1 MYVVGVR
8 SKDADNWAANSG
20 GLYLFN
26 DQSDGSWMNSAAA
39 ERVVEGAGR
48 YFVPL
53 PFGVGTVTWPTSQA
67 TYEGRTYY
75 CGGFTYNLVLDEHH
89 RLLKQGI
96 RAPDAPPTIS
106 GATGTTK
113 VAYTSWYDELTGERS
128 SLSMGTT
135 IGDAV
140 PRTWTLQSRPP
151 DDVFVSD
158 GSMESGGSY
167 IEPVTPAAR
176 SFLFRPGDRICF
188 VDASADPSY
197 LGVHEIGTG
206 RLTTDEVGDL
216 PTGSPSTLQ
225 GLPVSRCSHC
235 ELWISTGGGLPQLVM
250 RVAIGVTT
258 VTESVADANLGES
271 WIGAFERFPRCT
283 MNIIW
288 HDRQLMAGD
297 PDNPDTVYMSE
308 TFYPERY
315 AGLSFKTRGG
325 EPVTGLLALRDFCLV
340 FSRTR
345 MYILEGYSEDDFELK
360 PAEQSL
366 GSIGHECNKVV
377 HGAAYIW
384 TDKGPYAYNGA
395 WHPLSPENEFTTP
408 SVSDSI
414 WVRGVV
420 DPDSNTYSVVSD
432 SLNLFDRY
440 NSLVLPNDPLNN
452 IFSNILVFDYTTVQP
467 ETGGGMGTAR
477 LSLDA
482 QSIFN
487 YSNATTPGYSET
499 VMHHHYLSNKWGI
512 GKLYTV
518 SYDYAALDPVTN
530 TPLENSFSV
539 FPHWKLN
546 EVNGITQ
553 VGLLSDYDTGL
564 WIKTGWNSFQDPG
577 GSFVE
582 GKTFSRLWIDAPSG
596 LAASLWTG
604 AGSDALGIGN
614 LPITLPAQTGVTIRP
629 SEVQF
634 LVLEGMTGRGL
645 VLIYNMPSLRGGGS
659 FRGFG
664 GLYT

>member
-1 MYVVGVR
+1 MFVVGVR

-26 DQSDGSWMNSAAA
+26 DQSNEDWLNTAAAA
-39 ERVVEGAGR
+39 ESDHGAGR
-48 YFVPL
+48 YFIPL
-53 PFGVGTVTWPTSQA
+53 PFGVGAVTWPTSQA

-75 CGGFTYNLVLDEHH
+75 CGGFTYNLVLDENH

-96 RAPDAPPTIS
+96 RAPDSAPTVS
-106 GATGTTK
+106 GTTGSNRI
-113 VAYTSWYDELTGERS
+113 AYTSWYDELTGERS
-128 SLSMGTT
+128 SLSMGTV
-135 IGDAV
+135 IGDGT
-140 PRTWTLQSRPP
+140 RTWTLPNRPP
-151 DDVFVSD
+151 DDVFVAD
-158 GSMESGGSY
+158 GSMEVGGSY
-167 IEPVTPAAR
+167 IEPATPAAR

-188 VDASADPSY
+188 VDASANPSY
-197 LGVHEIGTG
+197 LGVHEIGQG
-206 RLTTDEVGDL
+206 GLSTDEVGDL
-216 PTGSPSTLQ
+216 PSGSPSTLA

-235 ELWISTGGGLPQLVM
+235 ELWISTGGGLPQLDM
-250 RVAIGVTT
+250 RVAIGTT
-258 VTESVADANLGES
+258 SVVEAVADANLGES

-308 TFYPERY
+308 VFFPERY

-325 EPVTGLLALRDFCLV
+325 EPVTGMLALRDYCLV

-345 MYILEGYSEDDFELK
+345 MYIMEGYSESDFELK

-366 GSIGHECNKVV
+366 GSIGHDCNKVV
-377 HGAAYIW
+377 HGSAYIW
-384 TDKGPYAYNGA
+384 TDKGPYLYNGA
-395 WHPLSPENEFTTP
+395 WHPLSPENEFTAS
-408 SVSDSI
+408 SVEDSI

-420 DPDSNTYSVVSD
+420 DPDANTFTVVSD
-432 SLNLFDRY
+432 SLEVFDRY
-440 NSLVLPNDPLNN
+440 NSLVLPSDPLND

-467 ETGGGMGTAR
+467 ETGGSMGTAR
-477 LSLDA
+477 LSIDA
-482 QSIFN
+482 QAITN

-499 VMHHHYLSNKWGI
+499 VMHHHYLANKWGL
-512 GKLYTV
+512 GRLYTI
-518 SYDYAALDPVTN
+518 SLDTDGSSAI
-530 TPLENSFSV
+530 SFSAY
-539 FPHWKLN
+539 PHWKMA

-553 VGLLSDYDTGL
+553 IGLEAVQDAGFWVKL
-564 WIKTGWNSFQDPG
+564 GWNSFQDPG

-582 GKTFSRLWIDAPSG
+582 GKTFSRLWLDAPSG
-596 LAASLWTG
+596 LAASLWVG
-604 AGSDALGIGN
+604 AGSDALGTGN

-645 VLIYNMPSLRGGGS
+645 TLIYNAPSLMGGARFS
-659 FRGFG
+659 GFG
-664 GLYT
+664 GIYT